1 MDLRNKI
8 MRRIYFIEIIALV
21 IFGASIF
28 FTETCFAQQN
38 SFRRRVLIGF
48 KGGTGPREAENRR
61 GWMRNFGGE
70 VRYSYRL
77 LPAVSARLP
86 ENTIAKLKNHPDI
99 AYVEDDIIVQTVEQ
113 ETPWGVEQ
121 IDANQVWNTNTG
133 QGADVAILDTG
144 IDYDHPDL
152 VDNIAGGVDY
162 TGQRRRDGSTGSYR
176 WNDMNGHG
184 THCAGVVAASN
195 NDFGTVGVAPGANL
209 WAIKVL
215 GDDGSGYVSDVI
227 QGLQWCTDK
236 GIEVASMSF
245 GAEEHSQ
252 SLQEACDEA
261 YAAGMLLVAA
271 AGNGGSVIYPAA
283 YDSVIAVSAT
293 NASDSIAGFSSIGSE
308 VEISAPGVNIYSTYK
323 DGGYATG
330 SGTSMACPHV
340 SGTAALV
347 YAAERL
353 GLTSPDQI
361 RDRLRETAKDLGA
374 FDKDEVYGYGR
385 VDAAA
390 AATSDPP
397 VLTNIEVSPD
407 DVTLFVE
414 ETQQFTATGTDQ
426 YGDPFY
432 IESIKWESGDY
443 AIGTIDPNGL
453 FKAAE
458 AGTITVNAFSE
469 DVTGT
474 AIVTVEEPPSTEQF
488 SFSGTVQRREES
500 IHTVFLSEPAIM
512 YVELTWHSRYDL
524 RLRIYDSAGEMVEE
538 VDESSRR
545 ERLEEIMIVLEAG
558 DWEIAAKSDSRRRP
572 IYYNMEV
579 IINY

>member
-1 MDLRNKI
+1 
-8 MRRIYFIEIIALV
+8 MRRIHFIKIIALFV
-21 IFGASIF
+21 FGASI

-48 KGGTGPREAENRR
+48 KGGKSRQDAEKRR
-61 GWMRNFGGE
+61 GWVRNLGGD
-70 VRYSYRL
+70 VHHSFHF

-86 ENTIAKLKNHPDI
+86 EHLIAKLKNHPDI
-99 AYVEDDIIVQTVEQ
+99 AYVEDDIIMQAIEQ

-133 QGADVAILDTG
+133 EGADVAILDTG
-144 IDYDHPDL
+144 VDYDHPDL

-162 TGQRRRDGSTGSYR
+162 TGQRRRDGSTNKYR

-195 NDFGTVGVAPGANL
+195 NDIGIVGVAPGANL
-209 WAIKVL
+209 WALKVL

-227 QGLQWCTDK
+227 QGLQWCADN
-236 GIEVASMSF
+236 GIEIASMSF
-245 GAEEHSQ
+245 GAEQHSQ

-261 YAAGMLLVAA
+261 YASSVLLVAA

-293 NASDSIAGFSSIGSE
+293 NAGDSIAGFSSIGPE

-323 DGGYATG
+323 DGLYATG

-340 SGTAALV
+340 SGVAALV
-347 YAAERL
+347 YAADRL

-374 FDKDEVYGYGR
+374 FGKDDVYGYGR

-390 AATSDPP
+390 LATSDPP
-397 VLTNIEVSPD
+397 VLTNIEVSPG
-407 DVTLFVE
+407 DVTLFE
-414 ETQQFTATGTDQ
+414 DETQQFTSTGTDQ
-426 YGDPFY
+426 YGDPFN
-432 IESIKWESGDY
+432 IESITWVSSDD
-443 AIGTIDPNGL
+443 AVGTIDLTGL

-458 AGTITVNAFSE
+458 AGTTTVSAYSE
-469 DVTGT
+469 GITGT
-474 AIVTVEEPPSTEQF
+474 ASVIVEEPPSTEQF
-488 SFSGTVQRREES
+488 SFSGTLQPRQES
-500 IHTVFLSEPAIM
+500 IHTILVSEPAII
-512 YVELTWHSRYDL
+512 YVELTWSSRYDL
-524 RLRIYDSAGEMVEE
+524 SLRIYDSDGEIVEE

-545 ERLEEIMIVLEAG
+545 ENLEEITTILEAG
-558 DWEIAAKSDSRRRP
+558 NWKIAAKSDSRRRP
-572 IYYNMEV
+572 IYYKIEV